1 MSCFELPDLR
11 IETLGLPEEKELLV
25 LGGEPPDPLWLQKN
39 AALFT
44 KTWAVDAGVEICYQC
59 GLCPD
64 YLVGDCDSA
73 SSAVWDWAE
82 GAGAQI
88 HLYARKKA
96 ATDFQL
102 ALDLIVNSGEPEG
115 KQKAVFI
122 TGCFGGRMD
131 HLMSNVS
138 SLLYWRRE
146 LIPVGM
152 ADQRQGLLIVNKNTG
167 EKSLSFRY
175 PPKALS
181 LLPLSA
187 ACKGVSL
194 EGVLWPLDKVN
205 LTADKLWTVSNEVL
219 FDQTQTDWSS
229 HVKVSCEN
237 GNLGVYWFW

>member
-11 IETLGLPEEKELLV
+11 ITTCGLPQDKELLV
-25 LGGEPPDPLWLQKN
+25 LGGEPPDPLWLLKN
-39 AALFT
+39 VSHF
-44 KTWAVDAGVEICYQC
+44 KKIWAVDAGVKICHQC
-59 GLCPD
+59 DLCPD

-82 GAGAQI
+82 GKGAQI
-88 HLYARKKA
+88 HLYARKKET
-96 ATDFQL
+96 TDFQL
-102 ALDLIVNSGEPEG
+102 ALDLIANSGEPEG
-115 KQKAVFI
+115 KEKTVFI

-138 SLLYWRRE
+138 SLLYWRKE
-146 LIPVGM
+146 LIPLGM
-152 ADQRQGLLIVNKNTG
+152 GDEKQGLLIVNKNTG
-167 EKSLSFRY
+167 EKKLSFRY

-187 ACKGVSL
+187 VCKGVSL

-205 LTADKLWTVSNEVL
+205 LTADRLWTVSNEVV

-229 HVKVSCEN
+229 LVKVSCED